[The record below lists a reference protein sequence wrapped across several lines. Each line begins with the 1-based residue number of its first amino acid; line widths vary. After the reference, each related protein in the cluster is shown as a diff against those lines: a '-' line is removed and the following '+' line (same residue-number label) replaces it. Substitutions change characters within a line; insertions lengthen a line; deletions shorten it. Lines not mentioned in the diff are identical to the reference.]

1 MVDDG
6 YVKLS
11 DFGVAKILP
20 NIEDCRS
27 TSGTHGY
34 MVSVF
39 PFEVFNDIHT
49 SRYLCLYRHQ
59 NCTLEIISTALQ
71 QTGSPLELRCMSLS
85 QVDDLLKCL
94 DCRHS
99 DP

>member
-1 MVDDG
+1 MVEDG

-34 MVSVF
+34 MVF
-39 PFEVFNDIHT
+39 AYD
-49 SRYLCLYRHQ
+49 
-59 NCTLEIISTALQ
+59 
-71 QTGSPLELRCMSLS
+71 SLNTRFTKYAYS
-85 QVDDLLKCL
+85 
-94 DCRHS
+94 
-99 DP
+99 

>member
-6 YVKLS
+6 YIKLS

-34 MVSVF
+34 MVSF
-39 PFEVFNDIHT
+39 SSAVFNDI
-49 SRYLCLYRHQ
+49 
-59 NCTLEIISTALQ
+59 
-71 QTGSPLELRCMSLS
+71 
-85 QVDDLLKCL
+85 
-94 DCRHS
+94 
-99 DP
+99 